1 MAADSTML
9 RTMKRF
15 TALSLGTSA
24 PLDSQNTR
32 LTCTVESGGVSGLR
46 VWPAGGGGGR
56 QGSRAL
62 QAPGEMGGMPLE
74 AGGDSG
80 AARSHNTRTAHSRA
94 LALHRARTCPRAPAG
109 LLRPLLRRFLDMME
123 KAGPP

>member
-32 LTCTVESGGVSGLR
+32 LTCGASGGVS
-46 VWPAGGGGGR
+46 
-56 QGSRAL
+56 
-62 QAPGEMGGMPLE
+62 
-74 AGGDSG
+74 
-80 AARSHNTRTAHSRA
+80 AAR
-94 LALHRARTCPRAPAG
+94 
-109 LLRPLLRRFLDMME
+109 
-123 KAGPP
+123 